1 MGGSG
6 IDPLSKLTNHKK
18 LHTMKAKIYWTNGHI
33 TIMNSRPS
41 ETSEQF
47 KARLLRNE
55 IIIANKARIEYL
67 VDNNQGYYIN

>member
-1 MGGSG
+1 
-6 IDPLSKLTNHKK
+6 
-18 LHTMKAKIYWTNGHI
+18 MKAKIHWNNGRI

-67 VDNNQGYYIN
+67 VDGEQGYYIN